1 MSEEDPESSTPE
13 KDINSESLS
22 HQSAH
27 SLEDE
32 EDQPDEYTNYQQ
44 NQDISDKNEE
54 EIIENENN
62 EIKDPNILGENDNK
76 YIAMIEGLEDELYI
90 EQYITKSLKKDPDFN
105 EEVNKLKNELVNK
118 NNKLEQLKLI
128 NKKQENT
135 LIEFRAK
142 LKKEKTMNN
151 KVIINNG
158 TNDKLNNNINLR
170 EVSKNEAMN
179 NAIKNKDSDLTN
191 VLNKMNLLK
200 KENEDLKKKI
210 YQIENNYNSI
220 HNNNSNQNYEDNTQK
235 NLEKIKFLQTEKR
248 LIEKQ
253 LIEHNKCIE
262 EQNLINKEYNNL
274 KNELRLLKI
283 NNQEIKTKIKEFEKK
298 ILNIEINDINN
309 MNIINSNNITNL
321 IHKKKNKNN
330 ISNRRTPSI
339 RNTTFSKTLP
349 KVQNKNL
356 LPIISI
362 QPLIQNISNYSN
374 NNSNN
379 KSILSEEFLKKI
391 KNYFNENENDYFN
404 LIEKI
409 NNIENYN
416 INFDS
421 NYTQLKKF
429 NTQVG
434 ILDKINLLNLDGKEN
449 EGGIKIMN
457 HKLNLLK
464 DENIQQNKK
473 IEELNKHL
481 DNIKHIEKEKDN
493 EINALLNKINSMKN
507 TLKLDN
513 K

>member
-1 MSEEDPESSTPE
+1 MSEEDPESSTPEE

-22 HQSAH
+22 HQSVK
-27 SLEDE
+27 SMDDNE
-32 EDQPDEYTNYQQ
+32 EEQPDDYTNYPQ
-44 NQDISDKNEE
+44 NQEISDKNEE
-54 EIIENENN
+54 IIENNN
-62 EIKDPNILGENDNK
+62 EIVNENILGENDDK

-90 EQYITKSLKKDPDFN
+90 EQYITKSLKKDSDFN
-105 EEVNKLKNELVNK
+105 EEVNKLKTELNNK

-135 LIEFRAK
+135 LIEFRNK

-151 KVIINNG
+151 KVIINNE
-158 TNDKLNNNINLR
+158 NSPQLKNQSLR

-191 VLNKMNLLK
+191 VLNKMNYLK

-210 YQIENNYNSI
+210 YQIENNYTSN
-220 HNNNSNQNYEDNTQK
+220 HTNNTTYEDSTQK

-283 NNQEIKTKIKEFEKK
+283 NNQDIKAKIKEFEKK

-309 MNIINSNNITNL
+309 SNSNYMNYNNNISNL
-321 IHKKKNKNN
+321 LIKKKNNN
-330 ISNRRTPSI
+330 IINRRTPSI

-349 KVQNKNL
+349 KVQNKNI

-362 QPLIQNISNYSN
+362 QPLIPNISNYSN
-374 NNSNN
+374 NNQSN
-379 KSILSEEFLKKI
+379 KSILSEDFLKKI
-391 KNYFNENENDYFN
+391 KNYFNENEGDYFN

-409 NNIENYN
+409 NNIENN
-416 INFDS
+416 TGD
-421 NYTQLKKF
+421 NYAKLKKY

-434 ILDKINLLNLDGKEN
+434 IMDKINVINFEGKEN

-457 HKLNLLK
+457 QKLNLLK

-481 DNIKHIEKEKDN
+481 DNIKIIEKEKDN

-507 TLKLDN
+507 NLKLDN

>member
-1 MSEEDPESSTPE
+1 MSEEDPESSTPEE

-22 HQSAH
+22 HQSVK
-27 SLEDE
+27 SMDDNE
-32 EDQPDEYTNYQQ
+32 EEQPDDYTNYPP
-44 NQDISDKNEE
+44 NQEISDKNE

-62 EIKDPNILGENDNK
+62 EIVDENILGENDDK

-90 EQYITKSLKKDPDFN
+90 EQYITKSLKKDSDFN
-105 EEVNKLKNELVNK
+105 EEVNKLKTELNNK

-135 LIEFRAK
+135 LIEFRNK

-151 KVIINNG
+151 KVIINNE
-158 TNDKLNNNINLR
+158 NSPQLKNQSLR

-191 VLNKMNLLK
+191 VLNKMNYLK

-210 YQIENNYNSI
+210 YQIENNYTSN
-220 HNNNSNQNYEDNTQK
+220 HTNNTTYEDSTQK

-283 NNQEIKTKIKEFEKK
+283 NNQDIKAKIKEFEKK

-309 MNIINSNNITNL
+309 SNSNYMNYNNNISNL
-321 IHKKKNKNN
+321 LIKKKNNN
-330 ISNRRTPSI
+330 IINRRTPSI

-349 KVQNKNL
+349 KVQNKNI

-362 QPLIQNISNYSN
+362 QPLIPNISNYSN
-374 NNSNN
+374 NNQSN
-379 KSILSEEFLKKI
+379 KSILSEDFLKKI
-391 KNYFNENENDYFN
+391 KNYFNENEGDYFN

-409 NNIENYN
+409 NNIENN
-416 INFDS
+416 TGD
-421 NYTQLKKF
+421 NYAKLKKY

-434 ILDKINLLNLDGKEN
+434 IMDKINVINFEGKEN

-457 HKLNLLK
+457 QKLNLLK

-481 DNIKHIEKEKDN
+481 DNIKIIEKEKDN

-507 TLKLDN
+507 NLKLDN

>member
-1 MSEEDPESSTPE
+1 MSEEDPESSTPEE

-22 HQSAH
+22 HQSVK
-27 SLEDE
+27 SMDDDE
-32 EDQPDEYTNYQQ
+32 EEQPDNYTNYPP
-44 NQDISDKNEE
+44 NQEISDKNE

-62 EIKDPNILGENDNK
+62 ELINENILGENDDK

-90 EQYITKSLKKDPDFN
+90 EQYITKSLKKDSDFN
-105 EEVNKLKNELVNK
+105 EEVNKLKTELNNK

-135 LIEFRAK
+135 LIEFRNK

-151 KVIINNG
+151 KVIINNE
-158 TNDKLNNNINLR
+158 NSPQLKNQSLR
-170 EVSKNEAMN
+170 EVSKNEAIN
-179 NAIKNKDSDLTN
+179 NAMKNKDSDLTN
-191 VLNKMNLLK
+191 VLNKMNSLK

-210 YQIENNYNSI
+210 YQIENNYIVN
-220 HNNNSNQNYEDNTQK
+220 HNSNTIYEDSTQK

-274 KNELRLLKI
+274 KNELRLLKT
-283 NNQEIKTKIKEFEKK
+283 NNQDIKTKIKEFEKK

-309 MNIINSNNITNL
+309 SNSNNMNY
-321 IHKKKNKNN
+321 NNN
-330 ISNRRTPSI
+330 ISRLLLKKKHNNNLVNRRTPSI
-339 RNTTFSKTLP
+339 RNITFSKTLP
-349 KVQNKNL
+349 KVQNKNI

-362 QPLIQNISNYSN
+362 QPLIPNISNYSN
-374 NNSNN
+374 NNNQSN

-391 KNYFNENENDYFN
+391 KNYFNENETDYFN
-404 LIEKI
+404 FVEKI
-409 NNIENYN
+409 NNIENN
-416 INFDS
+416 TGD
-421 NYTQLKKF
+421 NYSKLRKY
-429 NTQVG
+429 NTQIG
-434 ILDKINLLNLDGKEN
+434 IMDKINVINFEGKEN

-457 HKLNLLK
+457 QKLNLLK
-464 DENIQQNKK
+464 DENMQQNKK

-481 DNIKHIEKEKDN
+481 DNIKIIEKEKDN

-507 TLKLDN
+507 NLKLDN

>member
-1 MSEEDPESSTPE
+1 MSEEDPESSTPEE

-22 HQSAH
+22 HQSVK
-27 SLEDE
+27 SMDDDE
-32 EDQPDEYTNYQQ
+32 EEQPDDYTNYPP
-44 NQDISDKNEE
+44 NQEISDKNE

-62 EIKDPNILGENDNK
+62 EIVNGNILGENDDK

-90 EQYITKSLKKDPDFN
+90 EQYITKSLKKDSDFN
-105 EEVNKLKNELVNK
+105 EEVNKLKTELNNK

-135 LIEFRAK
+135 LIEFRNK

-151 KVIINNG
+151 KVIINNE
-158 TNDKLNNNINLR
+158 NSPQLKNQSLR

-191 VLNKMNLLK
+191 VLNKMNYLK

-210 YQIENNYNSI
+210 YQIENNYTSNHI
-220 HNNNSNQNYEDNTQK
+220 NNTTYEDSTQK

-253 LIEHNKCIE
+253 LVEHNKCIE
-262 EQNLINKEYNNL
+262 EQNIINKEYNNL

-283 NNQEIKTKIKEFEKK
+283 NNQDIKTKIKEFEKK

-309 MNIINSNNITNL
+309 SNSNYMNYNNNISNL
-321 IHKKKNKNN
+321 ILKKKNNN
-330 ISNRRTPSI
+330 NVINRRTPSI

-349 KVQNKNL
+349 KVQNKNI

-362 QPLIQNISNYSN
+362 QPLIPNISNYSN
-374 NNSNN
+374 NNQSN
-379 KSILSEEFLKKI
+379 KSILSEDFLKKI
-391 KNYFNENENDYFN
+391 KHYFNENENDYFN

-409 NNIENYN
+409 NNIENN
-416 INFDS
+416 TTD
-421 NYTQLKKF
+421 NYAKLKKY

-434 ILDKINLLNLDGKEN
+434 ILDKINVINFEGKEN

-457 HKLNLLK
+457 QKLNLLK

-481 DNIKHIEKEKDN
+481 DNIKIIEKEKDN

-507 TLKLDN
+507 NLKLDN

>member
-1 MSEEDPESSTPE
+1 MSEEDPESSTPEE

-22 HQSAH
+22 HQSVK
-27 SLEDE
+27 SMDDNE
-32 EDQPDEYTNYQQ
+32 EEQPDDYTNYPP
-44 NQDISDKNEE
+44 NQEISDKNE

-62 EIKDPNILGENDNK
+62 EIVNENILGENDDK

-90 EQYITKSLKKDPDFN
+90 EQYITKSLKKDSDFN
-105 EEVNKLKNELVNK
+105 EEVNKLKTELNNK

-135 LIEFRAK
+135 LIEFRNK

-151 KVIINNG
+151 KVIINNE
-158 TNDKLNNNINLR
+158 NSPQLKNQSLR

-191 VLNKMNLLK
+191 VLNKMNYLK

-210 YQIENNYNSI
+210 YQIENNYTSN
-220 HNNNSNQNYEDNTQK
+220 HTNNTTYEDSTQK

-283 NNQEIKTKIKEFEKK
+283 NNQDIKAKIKEFEKK
-298 ILNIEINDINN
+298 ILDIEINDINN
-309 MNIINSNNITNL
+309 SNSNYMNYNNNISNL
-321 IHKKKNKNN
+321 LIKKKNNN
-330 ISNRRTPSI
+330 IINRRTPSI

-349 KVQNKNL
+349 KVQNKNI

-362 QPLIQNISNYSN
+362 QPLIPNISNYSN
-374 NNSNN
+374 NNQSN
-379 KSILSEEFLKKI
+379 KSILSEDFLKKI
-391 KNYFNENENDYFN
+391 KNYFNENEGDYFN

-409 NNIENYN
+409 NNIENN
-416 INFDS
+416 TGD
-421 NYTQLKKF
+421 NYAKLKKY

-434 ILDKINLLNLDGKEN
+434 IMDKINVINFEGKEN

-457 HKLNLLK
+457 QKLNLLK

-481 DNIKHIEKEKDN
+481 DNIKIIEKEKDN

-507 TLKLDN
+507 NLKLDN

>member
-1 MSEEDPESSTPE
+1 
-13 KDINSESLS
+13 
-22 HQSAH
+22 
-27 SLEDE
+27 
-32 EDQPDEYTNYQQ
+32 
-44 NQDISDKNEE
+44 
-54 EIIENENN
+54 
-62 EIKDPNILGENDNK
+62 
-76 YIAMIEGLEDELYI
+76 
-90 EQYITKSLKKDPDFN
+90 
-105 EEVNKLKNELVNK
+105 
-118 NNKLEQLKLI
+118 
-128 NKKQENT
+128 
-135 LIEFRAK
+135 
-142 LKKEKTMNN
+142 
-151 KVIINNG
+151 
-158 TNDKLNNNINLR
+158 
-170 EVSKNEAMN
+170 
-179 NAIKNKDSDLTN
+179 
-191 VLNKMNLLK
+191 
-200 KENEDLKKKI
+200 
-210 YQIENNYNSI
+210 
-220 HNNNSNQNYEDNTQK
+220 
-235 NLEKIKFLQTEKR
+235 
-248 LIEKQ
+248 
-253 LIEHNKCIE
+253 
-262 EQNLINKEYNNL
+262 
-274 KNELRLLKI
+274 
-283 NNQEIKTKIKEFEKK
+283 
-298 ILNIEINDINN
+298 

-409 NNIENYN
+409 NNIENNN

-507 TLKLDN
+507 TLKLNN

>member
-1 MSEEDPESSTPE
+1 M
-13 KDINSESLS
+13 
-22 HQSAH
+22 
-27 SLEDE
+27 
-32 EDQPDEYTNYQQ
+32 
-44 NQDISDKNEE
+44 
-54 EIIENENN
+54 
-62 EIKDPNILGENDNK
+62 
-76 YIAMIEGLEDELYI
+76 
-90 EQYITKSLKKDPDFN
+90 
-105 EEVNKLKNELVNK
+105 
-118 NNKLEQLKLI
+118 
-128 NKKQENT
+128 
-135 LIEFRAK
+135 
-142 LKKEKTMNN
+142 
-151 KVIINNG
+151 
-158 TNDKLNNNINLR
+158 
-170 EVSKNEAMN
+170 
-179 NAIKNKDSDLTN
+179 
-191 VLNKMNLLK
+191 
-200 KENEDLKKKI
+200 KKKI

-220 HNNNSNQNYEDNTQK
+220 HNNNSNQNYEDSTQK

-248 LIEKQ
+248 LIERQ

-309 MNIINSNNITNL
+309 MKIINSNNITNL
-321 IHKKKNKNN
+321 ILKKKNKNN

-409 NNIENYN
+409 NNIENNN

>member
-191 VLNKMNLLK
+191 VLNKMNLL
-200 KENEDLKKKI
+200 I
-210 YQIENNYNSI
+210 
-220 HNNNSNQNYEDNTQK
+220 
-235 NLEKIKFLQTEKR
+235 F
-248 LIEKQ
+248 
-253 LIEHNKCIE
+253 
-262 EQNLINKEYNNL
+262 
-274 KNELRLLKI
+274 
-283 NNQEIKTKIKEFEKK
+283 
-298 ILNIEINDINN
+298 
-309 MNIINSNNITNL
+309 
-321 IHKKKNKNN
+321 
-330 ISNRRTPSI
+330 
-339 RNTTFSKTLP
+339 
-349 KVQNKNL
+349 
-356 LPIISI
+356 
-362 QPLIQNISNYSN
+362 
-374 NNSNN
+374 
-379 KSILSEEFLKKI
+379 
-391 KNYFNENENDYFN
+391 
-404 LIEKI
+404 
-409 NNIENYN
+409 
-416 INFDS
+416 
-421 NYTQLKKF
+421 
-429 NTQVG
+429 
-434 ILDKINLLNLDGKEN
+434 
-449 EGGIKIMN
+449 
-457 HKLNLLK
+457 
-464 DENIQQNKK
+464 
-473 IEELNKHL
+473 
-481 DNIKHIEKEKDN
+481 
-493 EINALLNKINSMKN
+493 
-507 TLKLDN
+507 
-513 K
+513 

>member
-1 MSEEDPESSTPE
+1 MSEEDPESSTPEE

-22 HQSAH
+22 HQSVK
-27 SLEDE
+27 SMDDNE
-32 EDQPDEYTNYQQ
+32 EEQPDDYTNYPP
-44 NQDISDKNEE
+44 NQEISDKNE
-54 EIIENENN
+54 EIIENEN
-62 EIKDPNILGENDNK
+62 ILGENDDK

-90 EQYITKSLKKDPDFN
+90 EQYITKSLKKDSDFN
-105 EEVNKLKNELVNK
+105 EEVNKLKTELNNK

-135 LIEFRAK
+135 LIEFRNK

-151 KVIINNG
+151 KVIINNE
-158 TNDKLNNNINLR
+158 NSPQLKNQSLR

-191 VLNKMNLLK
+191 VLNKMNYLK

-210 YQIENNYNSI
+210 YQIENNYTSN
-220 HNNNSNQNYEDNTQK
+220 HTNNTTYEDSTQK

-283 NNQEIKTKIKEFEKK
+283 NNHDIKAKIKEFEKK

-309 MNIINSNNITNL
+309 SNSNYMNYNNNISNL
-321 IHKKKNKNN
+321 LIKKKNNN
-330 ISNRRTPSI
+330 IINRRTPSI

-349 KVQNKNL
+349 KVQNKNI

-362 QPLIQNISNYSN
+362 QPLIPNISNYSN
-374 NNSNN
+374 NNQSN
-379 KSILSEEFLKKI
+379 KSILSEDFLKKI
-391 KNYFNENENDYFN
+391 KNYFNENEGDYFN

-409 NNIENYN
+409 NNIENN
-416 INFDS
+416 TGD
-421 NYTQLKKF
+421 NYAKLKKY

-434 ILDKINLLNLDGKEN
+434 IMDKINVINFEGKEN

-457 HKLNLLK
+457 QKLNLLK

-481 DNIKHIEKEKDN
+481 DNIKIIEKEKDN

-507 TLKLDN
+507 NLKLDN